1 MKCLQCYQD
10 LIANCYY
17 ENNELFLHQICLRD
31 HELIS
36 DFNNYTSQIEIRCGC
51 DCTNCN
57 KKSEKNKNE
66 FFYFKTQDKFLCKNC
81 IKEIPQNEIFKIVK
95 LSEINNDYKK
105 DKNKICYSL
114 LKNKLFCEEE
124 NYKKKDETIFFR

>member
-1 MKCLQCYQD
+1 MIKCLQCYQD

-31 HELIS
+31 HELIT
-36 DFNNYTSQIEIRCGC
+36 DFNNYTSQIEIRC
-51 DCTNCN
+51 DICN
-57 KKSEKNKNE
+57 EIYEKNKNE

-81 IKEIPQNEIFKIVK
+81 IKEIPQNEIFNVVK
-95 LSEINNDYKK
+95 LSEINNDYKKEK

-124 NYKKKDETIFFR
+124 NYKKKDETIFF